1 VRYAPFAFLLF
12 LIMTNSI
19 RAQKLP
25 SFCAQVTPDDLRGL
39 ARPYAE
45 YTAADKSQYCEGMLT
60 TGVAAHP
67 VEIVSF
73 KQDAGSTLTFSPNT
87 TASLSWCRIP
97 GVDGPAHLSL
107 RAVKPGIY
115 ALDAQP
121 LDKFEWNANLISKT
135 HPDYGTIASL
145 AVAPANIEGKGY
157 SVLLPVRQGPSTA
170 GGYVF
175 MVHSLSP
182 IHLTEA
188 NIERVTGGV
197 LAESVPISA
206 VASTAP
212 HIWVVRLS
220 FGTRVRGIY
229 RLSFTAG
236 LGGDGL
242 TSTPVYVAHGG
253 CQ

>member
-1 VRYAPFAFLLF
+1 MRYSFFAVFLF
-12 LIMTNSI
+12 LSMTASSE
-19 RAQKLP
+19 AQQLP
-25 SFCAQVTPDDLRGL
+25 SFCAQVTQDDLRGL
-39 ARPYAE
+39 ARPYAV
-45 YTAADKSQYCEGMLT
+45 YTSADNSRYCEGMLT

-67 VEIVSF
+67 VEIVSL
-73 KQDAGSTLTFSPNT
+73 KQDAGSTFTFSQNT

-97 GVDGPAHLSL
+97 GVDSAAHLSL

-121 LDKFEWNANLISKT
+121 VDKFEWNANLISKA

-145 AVAPANIEGKGY
+145 AVAPANVEGKAY
-157 SVLLPVRQGPSTA
+157 SVLLPVRQGPSA
-170 GGYVF
+170 GSGYVF

-197 LAESVPISA
+197 LAESISISA

-212 HIWVVRLS
+212 HIWIVRLS
-220 FGTRVRGIY
+220 FGNRVRGIY
-229 RLSFTAG
+229 RLSFSEG
-236 LGGDGL
+236 SNGF

-253 CQ
+253 CE